1 MSGSKGRLTQS
12 NSHSVLSPATT
23 IRGDSGEPTGF
34 ALDLLASTLVK
45 RSALHQPAVNWPE
58 KIVIDGRLITGR
70 NPASARAVG
79 EVAIKQ
85 LKANN

>member
-1 MSGSKGRLTQS
+1 MAKERLTRS
-12 NSHSVLSPATT
+12 SRYAAFVTSYS

-45 RSALHQPAVNWPE
+45 RGALHQPAANWPE

-85 LKANN
+85 LKAND

>member
-1 MSGSKGRLTQS
+1 M
-12 NSHSVLSPATT
+12 
-23 IRGDSGEPTGF
+23 
-34 ALDLLASTLVK
+34 K
-45 RSALHQPAVNWPE
+45 RDAPHQPATNWPE

-85 LKANN
+85 LKADD